1 MINQFDQFD
10 SNESLE
16 DESDNSSNQFH
27 LFASSSLS
35 SFESSAESIINNLD
49 AMRETIRRG
58 FQNAIEKKYVNVVD
72 IYIMRKIRRF
82 KKKNLIDYSF
92 WEIMNV
98 EFENY
103 IEHIWF
109 CILLEHWTKIREICL
124 SRDLWIDNF
133 GQVGTRPQCMWRVI
147 QNGNYKWSAA
157 NIRWAESRDFSLS
170 PAIMRRKTKLQEQAM
185 QKRSNSAAVI
195 DQSTAPNAESRI
207 ESLNTPQSLTLMI
220 QNSAI

>member
-16 DESDNSSNQFH
+16 DEPDDSSNQFH
-27 LFASSSLS
+27 SFASSSLS
-35 SFESSAESIINNLD
+35 PLESSAESIISSLD
-49 AMRETIRRG
+49 AMRKTIRRG
-58 FQNAIEKKYVNVVD
+58 PQNATEKKYVNVVD

-92 WEIMNV
+92 WKTMNV
-98 EFENY
+98 EFEDY

-109 CILLEHWTKIREICL
+109 CILPEHWAEIREICL
-124 SRDLWIDNF
+124 PRDLWIDNLD
-133 GQVGTRPQCMWRVI
+133 QAGTRSQCLWRAV
-147 QNGNYKWSAA
+147 QNEDYEWSAA
-157 NIRWAESRDFSLS
+157 NIRWTKNRDFSLS
-170 PAIMRRKTKLQEQAM
+170 SAIMRRKTKLQKQAM
-185 QKRSNSAAVI
+185 QRRSNSAAVI
-195 DQSTAPNAESRI
+195 GQSTAPNAESRI